1 MKRIARFPVLAV
13 AVLSLLT
20 FMTGCNR
27 LQARDQLNKGVSAY
41 KNAKYEEAIGHFQK
55 AVQLDPTLPMAKLY
69 LATAYAQQVVP
80 DLETPENLQSAQLAI
95 DGFKE
100 VLTKDPKDLTAL
112 KGIASLYFNI
122 KKYDDA
128 RDWQKKVIEVDPND
142 PEAHYSVGVIDWRL
156 AYRNAVKLLSSVG
169 MQDDG
174 NGNPKLP
181 KAACADLQKQ
191 NNALVT
197 EGIEYLQ
204 KAIDLRPSYDDAM
217 SYINLAY
224 RRKADLECGND
235 AARKADLDQAVVWR
249 DKSMGTRKANEEK
262 KNEQTP
268 GGIVMD
274 NNK

>member
-1 MKRIARFPVLAV
+1 MKRIARFPVFAV

-80 DLETPENLQSAQLAI
+80 DLETSENLQSAQMAI
-95 DGFKE
+95 DGFKD
-100 VLTKDPKDLTAL
+100 VLAKEPKDLTAL
-112 KGIASLYFNI
+112 KGIASLYFNT

-128 RDWQKKVIEVDPND
+128 RDWQKKVIAVDPID
-142 PEAHYSVGVIDWRL
+142 PEAHYSIGVIDWRL
-156 AYRNAVKLLSSVG
+156 AYRNAVKTLTAAG

-174 NGNPKLP
+174 NGNVKMP
-181 KAACADLQKQ
+181 KAACASIQQQ
-191 NNALVT
+191 NTPLVT

-204 KAIDLRPSYDDAM
+204 KAIDLRPAYDEAM
-217 SYINLAY
+217 SYINLVY

-235 AARKADLDQAVVWR
+235 AARKADLAQADAWR

-262 KNEQTP
+262 KNEATP
-268 GGIVMD
+268 GGITMED
-274 NNK
+274 KK

>member
-1 MKRIARFPVLAV
+1 MKQSARFPVLAV
-13 AVLSLLT
+13 AVLSLLA

-27 LQARDQLNKGVSAY
+27 LQARDQLNKGVAAY

-80 DLETPENLQSAQLAI
+80 DLETKENLQSAQMAI
-95 DGFKE
+95 DGFKD

-112 KGIASLYFNI
+112 KGIASLYFNT

-128 RDWQKKVIEVDPND
+128 RDWQKKVIAVDPND
-142 PEAHYSVGVIDWRL
+142 PEAYYSIGVIDWRL
-156 AYRNAVKLLSSVG
+156 AYRNAVKVLAQNG
-169 MQDDG
+169 MTDDG
-174 NGNPKLP
+174 NGNAKLP
-181 KAACADLQKQ
+181 KAACADLQQQ
-191 NNALVT
+191 NTPLVD
-197 EGIEYLQ
+197 EGVQMLQ
-204 KAIDLRPSYDDAM
+204 KAIELRPAYDDAM
-217 SYINLAY
+217 SYINLVY
-224 RRKADLECGND
+224 RRKADLECGNE

-268 GGIVMD
+268 GGVIMD
-274 NNK
+274 NK

>member
-13 AVLSLLT
+13 AVLSLLA

-55 AVQLDPTLPMAKLY
+55 AVQLDPSLPMARLY

-80 DLETPENLQSAQLAI
+80 DLDSPENLQSAQLAI

-100 VLTKDPKDLTAL
+100 VLSKDPKDINSL

-122 KKYDDA
+122 KKYDEA

-142 PEAHYSVGVIDWRL
+142 PEAHYSIGVIDWRL
-156 AYRNAVKLLSSVG
+156 AYRNAVKTLVAAG

-174 NGNPKLP
+174 TGNAKMS
-181 KAACADLQKQ
+181 KATCATLQQQ
-191 NNALVT
+191 NTQLVT

-204 KAIDLRPSYDDAM
+204 KAIDLRPSYDEAM
-217 SYINLAY
+217 SYINLMY
-224 RRKADLECGND
+224 RRKADLDCGND
-235 AARKADLDQAVVWR
+235 ADRKADLAKADEWR
-249 DKSMGTRKANEEK
+249 EKSMGTRKANEEK

-274 NNK
+274 NK

>member
-1 MKRIARFPVLAV
+1 MKQSARFPVLAV
-13 AVLSLLT
+13 AVLSLLA

-27 LQARDQLNKGVSAY
+27 LQARDQLNKGVGAY

-80 DLETPENLQSAQLAI
+80 DLETKENLQSAQMAI

-100 VLTKDPKDLTAL
+100 VLAKDPKDLTAL
-112 KGIASLYFNI
+112 KGVASLYFNT

-128 RDWQKKVIEVDPND
+128 RDWQKKVIAVDPND
-142 PEAHYSVGVIDWRL
+142 PEAYYSIGVIDWRL
-156 AYRNAVKLLSSVG
+156 AYRNAVKVLAQNG
-169 MQDDG
+169 MTDDG
-174 NGNPKLP
+174 NGNAKLP
-181 KAACADLQKQ
+181 KAACAELVQQ
-191 NNALVT
+191 NTPLVE
-197 EGIEYLQ
+197 EGIQSLQ
-204 KAIDLRPSYDDAM
+204 KAIEIRPAYDDAM
-217 SYINLAY
+217 SYINLVY

-268 GGIVMD
+268 GGVIMD
-274 NNK
+274 NK

>member
-55 AVQLDPTLPMAKLY
+55 AVQLDPKLPMARLY

-80 DLETPENLQSAQLAI
+80 DLETSENLQSAQMAI
-95 DGFKE
+95 DGFKD
-100 VLTKDPKDLTAL
+100 VLSKEPKDLTAL
-112 KGIASLYFNI
+112 KGIASLYFNT

-128 RDWQKKVIEVDPND
+128 REWQKKVIEADPND
-142 PEAHYSVGVIDWRL
+142 PEAHYSIGVIDWRL
-156 AYRNAVKLLSSVG
+156 AYRNAVKSLAATG

-174 NGNPKLP
+174 NGNLKMS
-181 KAACADLQKQ
+181 KAACSSLQQQ
-191 NNALVT
+191 NGPLVA

-204 KAIDLRPSYDDAM
+204 KAIDLRPAYDEAM
-217 SYINLAY
+217 SYINLVY

-235 AARKADLDQAVVWR
+235 AARKADLAQADAWR

-262 KNEQTP
+262 KNESTA
-268 GGIVMD
+268 GGIHLD
-274 NNK
+274 DKK

>member
-27 LQARDQLNKGVSAY
+27 LQARDQLNKGVAAY
-41 KNAKYEEAIGHFQK
+41 KNARYEEAIGHFQK
-55 AVQLDPTLPMAKLY
+55 AVQLDPTLPMARLY

-80 DLETPENLQSAQLAI
+80 DLETHENLQSAQMAI
-95 DGFKE
+95 DGFKD
-100 VLTKDPKDLTAL
+100 VLNKDPKDLTAL
-112 KGIASLYFNI
+112 KGIASLYFNT
-122 KKYDDA
+122 KKYDQA

-142 PEAHYSVGVIDWRL
+142 PEAHYSIGVIDWRL

-169 MQDDG
+169 LQDDG

-181 KAACADLQKQ
+181 KAACAQLQRD
-191 NNALVT
+191 NGPLVA

-204 KAIDLRPSYDDAM
+204 KAIDLRPAYDDAM

-224 RRKADLECGND
+224 RRKADLECGNE
-235 AARKADLDQAVVWR
+235 AARKADLGEAVIWR

-274 NNK
+274 NK